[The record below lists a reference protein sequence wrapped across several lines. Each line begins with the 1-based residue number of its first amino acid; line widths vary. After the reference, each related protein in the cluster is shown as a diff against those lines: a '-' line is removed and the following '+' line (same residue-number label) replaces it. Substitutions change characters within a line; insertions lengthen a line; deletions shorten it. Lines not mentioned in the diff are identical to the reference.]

1 MGDFSYFSCCW
12 FQVAK
17 LFRLS
22 FKFSLQP
29 SSLQE
34 QVHDTDDDDDDD
46 DENFKDHFLI
56 FQTVS
61 SNSNYQTFV
70 FAISAILISTI

>member
-17 LFRLS
+17 LFLQS

-34 QVHDTDDDDDDD
+34 QVHDCM
-46 DENFKDHFLI
+46 NK
-56 FQTVS
+56 S
-61 SNSNYQTFV
+61 M
-70 FAISAILISTI
+70 ILMMMMKKTSSTIS